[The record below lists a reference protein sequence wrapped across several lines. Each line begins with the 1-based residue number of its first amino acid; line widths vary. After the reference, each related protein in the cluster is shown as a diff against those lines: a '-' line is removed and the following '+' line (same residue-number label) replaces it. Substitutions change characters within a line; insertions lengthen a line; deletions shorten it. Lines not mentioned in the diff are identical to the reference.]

1 MATYS
6 GSAYQ
11 LYFTQ
16 TIDFPKE
23 MVIALQWWRDKN

>member
-1 MATYS
+1 METYS

-16 TIDFPKE
+16 TTDFPKE
-23 MVIALQWWRDKN
+23 TMVALQWYKVKN